1 MAEESYLK
9 SARAWIWMHFNYIGA
24 HALKENIDLAE
35 DLLALV
41 TTEADLG
48 LALIRQE
55 QREPGDTS
63 KSWTS

>member
-1 MAEESYLK
+1 MQGICWYKFRMCS
-9 SARAWIWMHFNYIGA
+9 F
-24 HALKENIDLAE
+24 DLAE